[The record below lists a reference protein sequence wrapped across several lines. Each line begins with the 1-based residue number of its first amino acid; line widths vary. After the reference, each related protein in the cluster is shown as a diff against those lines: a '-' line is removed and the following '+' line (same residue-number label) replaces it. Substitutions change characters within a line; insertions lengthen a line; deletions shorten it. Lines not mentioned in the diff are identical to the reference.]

1 MRADGRA
8 LPTDRAVT
16 ERDYSLRIT
25 NLRTTDSGRY
35 ICVALNAFGR
45 SQLDAELTVL
55 GMKVW
60 DFLKLQFDMDTIA
73 FYYDFSG
80 AFIVFIFEFSNRQM
94 LD

>member
-1 MRADGRA
+1 MTFQCDVRGHGPFNVQWMRADGRA

-55 GMKVW
+55 GMKV
-60 DFLKLQFDMDTIA
+60 
-73 FYYDFSG
+73 
-80 AFIVFIFEFSNRQM
+80 
-94 LD
+94 